1 MLIVSQNKNVI
12 ANFQR
17 INFIRI
23 EPNKDK
29 FDIEISYGEEYWD
42 VMGTYDSYEKCS
54 EILQGI
60 IQEFKKV
67 GLKINR
73 QNTMQSEFYNIPK
86 VYYMPDRK

>member
-12 ANFQR
+12 TNFQR

-42 VMGTYDSYEKCS
+42 VLGTYDSYEKCK
-54 EILQGI
+54 EILNAI
-60 IQEFKKV
+60 TQEFKRIVLKV
-67 GLKINR
+67 NR

-86 VYYMPDRK
+86 VYYMPEK